1 MSSGGE
7 HRLEDF
13 VVTDLMGKKLLR
25 TLPAVVIIPAGMNCF
40 SLCLQLACLLSVCF
54 NGMTS
59 STYLFLYKFLY
70 KNNNSGEH
78 EIRYLNQE
86 PKTKKGNEC

>member
-40 SLCLQLACLLSVCF
+40 SLCYTVSLPIKCLF
-54 NGMTS
+54 
-59 STYLFLYKFLY
+59 
-70 KNNNSGEH
+70 
-78 EIRYLNQE
+78 
-86 PKTKKGNEC
+86 